1 MEWKAGPMGFFLPW
15 ILLCGMTSQAS
26 AFSTPIAAEDTPRP
40 AQYYD
45 DYFKTLPS
53 MEGMTVAITGCSRG
67 LGYVAASTVV
77 RKGGRV
83 LLLNRKT
90 NAMEWYDELCQ
101 VADAASGPKPIHVEC
116 DLLSFDS
123 VNSASQKVSELTADS
138 GGLDVLCCNAGIM
151 LQPDQASKDGYD
163 ITASTNMLSHFLLV
177 KNLFGQLLVQASSSE
192 TARVVIM
199 SSASGYGEPAFNPT
213 FFEKK
218 GGQLGGQKASYE
230 RYHQSKLAN
239 LAFCC
244 SLQEKLDNA
253 KISNVIALACTPGV
267 CGTDMF
273 RHATSLFSKDGTP
286 LPLSNV
292 PNVKDGCMAQL
303 KCIFD
308 PTVQPGELWGPGK
321 EGSLVRTDMSPP
333 TVLIDEEA
341 KKALWQVCED
351 AVGKFE
357 I

>member
-1 MEWKAGPMGFFLPW
+1 
-15 ILLCGMTSQAS
+15 
-26 AFSTPIAAEDTPRP
+26 
-40 AQYYD
+40 
-45 DYFKTLPS
+45 

-67 LGYVAASTVV
+67 LGFVTASTVAK
-77 RKGGRV
+77 KGGRV
-83 LLLNRKT
+83 LLLNRKS
-90 NAMEWYDELCQ
+90 NSMEWYDELC
-101 VADAASGPKPIHVEC
+101 ADASGPKPIHVEC

-123 VNSASQKVSELTADS
+123 VHSACQKVTELTSDG

-151 LQPDQASKDGYD
+151 LQQDKASKDGYD

-177 KNLFGQLLVQASSSE
+177 KNLFGQLKASSKI
-192 TARVVIM
+192 ARVVMM
-199 SSASGYGEPAFNPT
+199 SSGSGFGGPAFNPT

-218 GGQLGGQKASYE
+218 GGQLGGKQASYE

-244 SLQEKLDNA
+244 SLQEKLDHA
-253 KISNVIALACTPGV
+253 EISNVMAVACTPGV

-273 RHATSLFSKDGTP
+273 LHATSLFSKDGTSS
-286 LPLSNV
+286 PLSNV

-308 PTVQPGELWGPGK
+308 PTVHPGELWGPGRD
-321 EGSLVRTDMSPP
+321 GDLVLTDMSPP
-333 TVLIDEEA
+333 TVLVDERT
-341 KKALWQVCED
+341 KNALWQVCED

-357 I
+357 V